1 MELTANITGSPNN
14 NFNETLR
21 LLKKEFDIEPTG
33 YIDFQLNNFEVFKQ
47 YSSFELHNSY
57 VINTDNDRCYILFI
71 EACVK
76 SQNAAGEIT
85 EHRENQTWGLA
96 YLKHN
101 MGRVKIRRETFTDKL
116 FELVF
121 PLELDFP
128 EDKAFSNTF
137 YVLAND
143 KPKAIAGIT
152 RDFRNAVMDIRE
164 DDFIIEVAEHTLII
178 GNRKPITGQKA
189 IHLAEFATRLVEI
202 CD

>member
-1 MELTANITGSPNN
+1 MELTTDITGSHNDS
-14 NFNETLR
+14 FSETYQ
-21 LLKKEFDIEPTG
+21 LLKQEFAIEPTG

-47 YSSFELHNSY
+47 YSSFELQSSY
-57 VINTDNDRCYILFI
+57 VINTENDRCYILFI

-76 SQNAAGEIT
+76 SQSTTGEIT

-101 MGRVKIRRETFTDKL
+101 LGRVKIRRETFTDKL

-121 PLELDFP
+121 PLEIDFK

-164 DDFIIEVAEHTLII
+164 DDLIIEVADHTLLI

-189 IHLAEFATRLVEI
+189 IHMAEFVTRLVEI